1 MLKEEGLIMT
11 EVKDYIE
18 KRKDRSSKKRQ
29 EFVAKMKE
37 LEKLNLK
44 KDELVS
50 EMKKEFG
57 DKFTD
62 AEMEELLRK

>member
-1 MLKEEGLIMT
+1 MS

-18 KRKDRSSKKRQ
+18 KRRDRSSEKRQ
-29 EFVAKMKE
+29 EFISKMKE

-44 KDELVS
+44 RDEIVAK
-50 EMKKEFG
+50 MKKEFG

-62 AEMEELLRK
+62 VEMEELLRK

>member
-1 MLKEEGLIMT
+1 MS

-18 KRKDRSSKKRQ
+18 KRRDRSNEKRQ
-29 EFVAKMKE
+29 EFITKMKE

-44 KDELVS
+44 RDELVAK
-50 EMKKEFG
+50 MKKEFG

>member
-1 MLKEEGLIMT
+1 MS

-18 KRKDRSSKKRQ
+18 KRRDRSSEKRQ
-29 EFVAKMKE
+29 EFVSKMKE

-44 KDELVS
+44 RDELVAK
-50 EMKKEFG
+50 MKKEFG